1 MWHLFSAKCGTD
13 LLRGALL
20 ARFVLIMGINAQRH
34 IDRGVSC
41 EILNLL
47 DIQPAFKKP
56 RDVGMSE
63 LVRMNVE
70 IQRADNLG
78 VRRGRPEI
86 GRIINR
92 AVLDHLK
99 QTLETAFGKR
109 FSIFHVQHIKAFC
122 AFVSS
127 ALCRT

>member
-1 MWHLFSAKCGTD
+1 MNLFKNFDSTLKHVFYIFEAPFTTKIRQWHASNVAPMWHLFSAKCGAD

-20 ARFVLIMGINAQRH
+20 ARFVLIMRINAQRH
-34 IDRGVSC
+34 INRGVSC

-70 IQRADNLG
+70 IQRADSM
-78 VRRGRPEI
+78 I
-86 GRIINR
+86 
-92 AVLDHLK
+92 
-99 QTLETAFGKR
+99 
-109 FSIFHVQHIKAFC
+109 
-122 AFVSS
+122 
-127 ALCRT
+127 

>member
-1 MWHLFSAKCGTD
+1 MWHLCGTCVALFSAKCGTD

-20 ARFVLIMGINAQRH
+20 ARFVLIMRINAQRH
-34 IDRGVSC
+34 INRGVSC

-70 IQRADNLG
+70 IQRA
-78 VRRGRPEI
+78 
-86 GRIINR
+86 
-92 AVLDHLK
+92 
-99 QTLETAFGKR
+99 
-109 FSIFHVQHIKAFC
+109 
-122 AFVSS
+122 VSMI
-127 ALCRT
+127 

>member
-1 MWHLFSAKCGTD
+1 MPKIRQWHASNVAPMWHLFSAKCGTD

-20 ARFVLIMGINAQRH
+20 ARFVLIMRINAQRH
-34 IDRGVSC
+34 INRGVSC

-70 IQRADNLG
+70 IQRADSM
-78 VRRGRPEI
+78 I
-86 GRIINR
+86 
-92 AVLDHLK
+92 
-99 QTLETAFGKR
+99 
-109 FSIFHVQHIKAFC
+109 
-122 AFVSS
+122 
-127 ALCRT
+127 